1 MSDGN
6 NRSLVGILFMIIVL
20 LKILECFFPLQ
31 DINLYF
37 SYLLLQQNLFTIDTV
52 ILLGYIGIIISL
64 ITILKEHIIDKAPT
78 QKKKYPTKAEK
89 ETLTNM
95 KKLIRYVIILCV
107 LGCIGIWFLKGDFP
121 AKYVHL
127 AFLIVVNLF
136 LGYIKIS
143 VQEKSS
149 RFPSPPELQRDRRK
163 GNFPRNIKIIMYIN
177 ALVLLFFCV
186 LFVHLKSAPF
196 YGIWGIIA
204 WAGTILLSYSPVVLV
219 HELFESEKRPP
230 YLLSLPLSWIFVFFW
245 LGLGLGN
252 EVFQDISEILIIL
265 FVIGLWIYSMCRKI
279 R

>member
-1 MSDGN
+1 MLYSKINHVHRGIIFTRKS
-6 NRSLVGILFMIIVL
+6 RSS
-20 LKILECFFPLQ
+20 ECFFSLQ
-31 DINLYF
+31 DINLHF

-52 ILLGYIGIIISL
+52 ILLGYVGIIISVV
-64 ITILKEHIIDKAPT
+64 TILKEHIIDKAPI
-78 QKKKYPTKAEK
+78 QKKEYPTKAEK
-89 ETLTNM
+89 ETLIKM
-95 KKLIRYVIILCV
+95 KKFIRYLIMLCV

-121 AKYVHL
+121 TKYVHL
-127 AFLIVVNLF
+127 VILIVVNLL
-136 LGYIKIS
+136 LGYIRIS

-163 GNFPRNIKIIMYIN
+163 ENFPRNIKIVMCIN

-186 LFVHLKSAPF
+186 LFVHSRSAPF

-204 WAGTILLSYSPVVLV
+204 WAGTLFVSYSPVVLV

-245 LGLGLGN
+245 LGLGLGD
-252 EVFQDISEILIIL
+252 EMFQDISKILIIL
-265 FVIGLWIYSMCRKI
+265 FVIGLWIYGMCRKI